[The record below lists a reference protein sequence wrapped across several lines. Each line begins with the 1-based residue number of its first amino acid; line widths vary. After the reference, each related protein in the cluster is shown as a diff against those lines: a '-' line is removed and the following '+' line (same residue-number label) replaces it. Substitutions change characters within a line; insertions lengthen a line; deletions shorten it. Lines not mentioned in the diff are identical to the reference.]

1 MAAKNKSWEN
11 HIQKLD
17 DGNASKF
24 WKFLILMMNECKEFT
39 CGPLT
44 NQDGVMISDPNE
56 KNNNMF
62 LEKFSPIQEDSD
74 RTSRTA
80 GNYSKQD
87 PLNMEFRL
95 QELNRSLMYLSGK
108 SDGP

>member
-24 WKFLILMMNECKEFT
+24 WKFLKLMMNECREFT

-56 KNNNMF
+56 K
-62 LEKFSPIQEDSD
+62 K
-74 RTSRTA
+74 
-80 GNYSKQD
+80 KQHI
-87 PLNMEFRL
+87 PREILPNT
-95 QELNRSLMYLSGK
+95 G
-108 SDGP
+108 G